1 MIRYTFTADEFRLYK
16 GLTSVANHLEELAKV
31 VDKVPSTLDDDIY
44 ELNSLRCE
52 LEDKAMWEDRDD
64 TDRNPGNR

>member
-1 MIRYTFTADEFRLYK
+1 MIKYTFTDAEFRLYK
-16 GLTSVANHLEELAKV
+16 GLTSVASHLKALTQVA
-31 VDKVPSTLDDDIY
+31 DKALPILDDDIY

-64 TDRNPGNR
+64 TD